1 MHSLF
6 ATLMLALV
14 LAPPMS
20 WAESEKEAAQEGEL
34 SPCYLP
40 NLSDQVSCGSVEVP
54 ELSGA
59 GKNIDVHFAVLPA
72 LRDKYPEEAV
82 LVIAGGPGQSAMDL
96 AGHFNRLLNKVR
108 RERDILIIDQRG
120 TGRSNKLHCDQMD
133 SIEQLSFDDQSLD
146 IEKETRNCKDEL
158 GADLNGYNSRAAL
171 EDFETIRK
179 KLAYKKLHL
188 FGTSYGTRMVQLY
201 MRHYPESVAS
211 GIMDGLVPLQQ
222 NVLAVGESVDHAME
236 LLLSQCE
243 TQPACQQRYP
253 NLRQDFQD
261 LLSNIGGQTL
271 LQGVKHP
278 VSAEG
283 AALRLTRSKLNG
295 VLRLA
300 LYSQQARSLLPY
312 AIDRLKLGDSG
323 PILGLFG
330 MTLSGFE
337 LAMGMHAAIVCAE
350 DWPRLTDEDRAQM
363 KGSLIGE
370 DMLAALDIACPVW
383 NVAPNLSD
391 FEKPLVSDI
400 PSLLLS
406 GKYDPATP
414 PAWASTMESQ
424 LGNSLHVV
432 FPNATH
438 SVAGHTCANELIA
451 EFIAEPNPDEV
462 DLSCVEKDKER
473 GFFLNANSAAA
484 DLAEETEESMD
495 DD

>member
-1 MHSLF
+1 MHSLI
-6 ATLMLALV
+6 AALMLTLV
-14 LAPPMS
+14 LTSAIS
-20 WAESEKEAAQEGEL
+20 RAGTETTAEQTGVL
-34 SPCYLP
+34 TPCYLP
-40 NLSDQVSCGSVEVP
+40 NLSDQISCGSVSVAET
-54 ELSGA
+54 EDGEQT
-59 GKNIDVHFAVLPA
+59 IDVHFAVLPA
-72 LRDKYPEEAV
+72 LREKHAEEAV

-96 AGHFNRLLNKVR
+96 AGHFNRILSKVR
-108 RERDILIIDQRG
+108 RERDILLIDQRG

-158 GADLNGYNSRAAL
+158 GADLNGYNSRRAL
-171 EDFETIRK
+171 DDFDLIRK
-179 KLAYKKLHL
+179 KLGYKKLHV

-201 MRHYPESVAS
+201 MRHYPEVVAS

-222 NVLAVGESVDHAME
+222 NVLAVGESVDHSMA
-236 LLLSQCE
+236 LLLDQCE
-243 TQPACQQRYP
+243 TQSACHQRYP
-253 NLRQDFQD
+253 NLRQDFQN
-261 LLSNIGGQTL
+261 LLGNIGGQTL

-283 AALRLTRSKLNG
+283 AALRLTRGKLNG

-300 LYSQQARSLLPY
+300 LYSQQARTLLPY
-312 AIDRLKLGDSG
+312 TIDRLKLGDSG

-330 MTLSGFE
+330 MTLSGLD

-350 DWPRLTDEDRAQM
+350 DWPRLTDKDRAQM

-383 NVAPNLSD
+383 NVAPKLDD
-391 FEKPLVSDI
+391 FEKPLESNI

-414 PAWASTMESQ
+414 PAWASTMEPQ
-424 LGNSLHVV
+424 LSHSLHVI

-438 SVAGHTCANELIA
+438 GVAGHTCANELIA
-451 EFIAEPNPDEV
+451 DFIANPDPEAL
-462 DLSCVEKDKER
+462 DLSCVDKDKER

-484 DLAEETEESMD
+484 DQADKAEESKD
-495 DD
+495 ND